1 MNFNPNVP
9 EPYSESWRKSY
20 RASEDDAPRFS
31 TYQSPNGSPIS
42 FVLGKNDFSG
52 GQSVDTSEYPY
63 FGFWSNNSLNEKP
76 QEITIN
82 GFVRGENYIAKRN
95 KLVEALR
102 VKTNDDEPGYLDLPL
117 WGRFAVVVTDWRIGE
132 DGEKAGECDLSLTF
146 RRAGVSETK
155 RLSSSNLKVI
165 NISSLTSRLQSAAV
179 EDFVGKVSS
188 KLDTETLT
196 SGFEKFKTSL
206 ISVIGRIQGVKA
218 KLNEITMKCNAVTS
232 LIAQG
237 VDTPREL
244 ALSLVSAFCGI
255 VSGIAEIK
263 TAFES
268 YAAWNDTFSSDESE
282 PSDGGFSEGSAIAE
296 LVVRNNS
303 AKIAQHFLSAAETTL
318 DLECITEEQRNTKRE
333 LENLNR
339 TLSFCAA
346 AEILCEFDMGTY
358 QNQQGLWSLLEKLE
372 DSLDLENS
380 DVYAAVEDLR
390 IATADA
396 FLEKNAA
403 VELTKKVPNATPLL
417 TLSQM
422 LGCDE
427 KKIRKMNSVY
437 DSFLMS
443 GEVKYV

>member
-76 QEITIN
+76 QEITIS
-82 GFVRGENYIAKRN
+82 GFIRGKNYIANRN
-95 KLVEALR
+95 ELIVALR
-102 VKTNDDEPGYLDLPL
+102 KKTNDDEPGYLDLPL

-146 RRAGVSETK
+146 RRAGVSESK

-165 NISSLTSRLQSAAV
+165 DISSLTSRLQSAAV

-206 ISVIGRIQGVKA
+206 ISATGRIQGVKS
-218 KLNEITMKCNAVTS
+218 KLNEITKKCNTITN

-237 VDTPREL
+237 IKTPREL
-244 ALSLVSAFCGI
+244 ALSLVSAFSGI
-255 VSGIAEIK
+255 VSGLMEIQ
-263 TAFES
+263 TTFES
-268 YAAWNDTFSSDESE
+268 YASWNDTISDGNSSSDTETSE
-282 PSDGGFSEGSAIAE
+282 RSTIAKLAI
-296 LVVRNNS
+296 RNNPV
-303 AKIAQHFLSAAETTL
+303 AITRHFLSSAADTTL
-318 DLECITEEQRNTKRE
+318 DLECVTEEQQNTKKE

-346 AEILCEFDMGTY
+346 AEILCEFDTGTY

-380 DVYAAVEDLR
+380 DVYTAVENIR
-390 IATADA
+390 IAAAQTL
-396 FLEKNAA
+396 LERNAKMELSKNI
-403 VELTKKVPNATPLL
+403 LSATPLL
-417 TLSQM
+417 ALSQI
-422 LGCDE
+422 LGCDAE
-427 KKIRKMNSVY
+427 KIRKMNSVY

>member
-146 RRAGVSETK
+146 RRAGVSESK

-165 NISSLTSRLQSAAV
+165 DISSLTSRLQSAAV

-206 ISVIGRIQGVKA
+206 ISTIGRIQGVKS
-218 KLNEITMKCNAVTS
+218 KLNEITKKCNAITN

-237 VDTPREL
+237 IKNPREL
-244 ALSLVSAFCGI
+244 ALSLVSAFSGI
-255 VSGIAEIK
+255 VSGLMEIQ
-263 TAFES
+263 TALES
-268 YAAWNDTFSSDESE
+268 YTSWNSTY
-282 PSDGGFSEGSAIAE
+282 SDGNSSENTS
-296 LVVRNNS
+296 LSSLS
-303 AKIAQHFLSAAETTL
+303 AKNNPAATIRCFLSSVDTTL
-318 DLECITEEQRNTKRE
+318 DLECITEEQQNTKKE

-346 AEILCEFDMGTY
+346 AEILCEFDTGTY

-390 IATADA
+390 IATVQTL
-396 FLEKNAA
+396 LERNAKMELSKNI
-403 VELTKKVPNATPLL
+403 LSATPLL
-417 TLSQM
+417 TLSQT

-427 KKIRKMNSVY
+427 KKIRKMNTVY

>member
-165 NISSLTSRLQSAAV
+165 DISSLTSRLQSAAV

-188 KLDTETLT
+188 KFDIETLT

-206 ISVIGRIQGVKA
+206 ISTIGRIQGVKS
-218 KLNEITMKCNAVTS
+218 KLNEITKKCNAITN

-237 VDTPREL
+237 IKKPREL
-244 ALSLVSAFCGI
+244 ALSLVSAFSGI
-255 VSGIAEIK
+255 VSGLMEIQ
-263 TAFES
+263 TALES
-268 YAAWNDTFSSDESE
+268 YTSWNSTY
-282 PSDGGFSEGSAIAE
+282 SDGNSSENTS
-296 LVVRNNS
+296 LSSLS
-303 AKIAQHFLSAAETTL
+303 AKNNPAATIRCFLSSVDTTL
-318 DLECITEEQRNTKRE
+318 DLECITEEQQNTKKE

-346 AEILCEFDMGTY
+346 TEILCEFDTGTY

-380 DVYAAVEDLR
+380 DVYTAVENIR
-390 IATADA
+390 IAAAQTL
-396 FLEKNAA
+396 LERNAKMELSKNI
-403 VELTKKVPNATPLL
+403 LSATPLL
-417 TLSQM
+417 ALSQI
-422 LGCDE
+422 LGCDAE
-427 KKIRKMNSVY
+427 KIRKMNSVY